1 MYQIF
6 QSETLREDV
15 DESIAKNKNYYFQI
29 SKKID
34 IASLAK
40 YDHNNHNILGQFFI
54 FFKFVR
60 ALVKM
65 AMITFNK
72 EDFKDISSQ
81 EKLIL
86 FFQKIEVSEGFLSFE
101 LKTNKT
107 HNEKTACII
116 KQELLDK
123 IADYLEGKDTNEQPT
138 NTINEESVNTNN
150 EGKKENESTNNIN
163 TNIVNTNTTANYL
176 MSDNY
181 QTEFSNYLNEVYGSD
196 LLLIFK
202 GIVNCGDQFNYKYIT
217 EAIIS
222 KINDEN

>member
-1 MYQIF
+1 MSRFIVGDIHGSYDKLMTALELCKFSDSDILYCTGDIAPGLISKPIVYQIF

-138 NTINEESVNTNN
+138 EQQK
-150 EGKKENESTNNIN
+150 GKI
-163 TNIVNTNTTANYL
+163 IQTAQEILDARALYPDSSL
-176 MSDNY
+176 A
-181 QTEFSNYLNEVYGSD
+181 D
-196 LLLIFK
+196 LSSSSIPLSERTFDIF
-202 GIVNCGDQFNYKYIT
+202 
-217 EAIIS
+217 
-222 KINDEN
+222 